1 MRQSEG
7 PCGGLGVRG
16 IHGHRCVWLRGET
29 SLRRS
34 PLWHPGGQRDVWA
47 SPASPAP
54 VAPRG
59 QRDVWVAVKSPVS
72 AWHTVQ
78 SPQSDQRKLALLPWS
93 PGLVAFPRADRGA
106 ETL

>member
-1 MRQSEG
+1 MDVGVCGCVEKPPCIAR
-7 PCGGLGVRG
+7 PCGTPWAEG
-16 IHGHRCVWLRGET
+16 CVG
-29 SLRRS
+29 
-34 PLWHPGGQRDVWA
+34 

-54 VAPRG
+54 VAPGG

-78 SPQSDQRKLALLPWS
+78 SPQSDQHRLALLPWS

-106 ETL
+106 ETP